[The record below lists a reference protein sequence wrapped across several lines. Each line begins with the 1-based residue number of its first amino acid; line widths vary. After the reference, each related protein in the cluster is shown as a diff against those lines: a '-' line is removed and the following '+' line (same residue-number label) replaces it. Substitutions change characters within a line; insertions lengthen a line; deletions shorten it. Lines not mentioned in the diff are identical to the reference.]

1 MSNEIKNTTNN
12 ETGVQVE
19 EKPSV
24 VKRGKTVAEKKEG
37 ANTEKK
43 FSADEV
49 NEIVKKAIA
58 ETLAKQQA
66 TQPIYIRKDD
76 ELVSLLYMGACVEG
90 SMVELWKPNGVI
102 QGRGGMLDVP
112 KTEFLQNMNP
122 NVLKRL
128 KDRRLIVINGLS
140 ESERE
145 RYGVAYSDGELVSHD
160 VYYKLLD
167 YGENKV
173 VEIFKKACYRHKQ
186 LIAALFMDAYNAHD
200 NRINQPF
207 VQKLNKVS
215 KEIEPKGMFT
225 SILKDMAKALTDD
238 GDNE

>member
-1 MSNEIKNTTNN
+1 MSNEINNTTNN
-12 ETGVQVE
+12 ELTTQVE
-19 EKPSV
+19 EQPTM
-24 VKRGKTVAEKKEG
+24 VKRGRTAS
-37 ANTEKK
+37 EKK

-49 NEIVKKAIA
+49 NDIVQRAVA
-58 ETLAKQQA
+58 EALAKQQA
-66 TQPIYIRKDD
+66 AQPTYIRKEE

-90 SMVELWKPNGVI
+90 STVELWKPNGVI
-102 QGRGGMLDVP
+102 QGRGGMLEVP

-140 ESERE
+140 DNERE
-145 RYGVAYSDGELVSHD
+145 RYGVEYSDGELVSRD

-173 VEIFKKACYRHKQ
+173 VEIFKKVCYRHKQ
-186 LIAALFMDAYNAHD
+186 LIASLFMDAYNAHD
-200 NRINQPF
+200 NRINQPL
-207 VQKLNKVS
+207 VQKLNKAS

-238 GDNE
+238 VDDE